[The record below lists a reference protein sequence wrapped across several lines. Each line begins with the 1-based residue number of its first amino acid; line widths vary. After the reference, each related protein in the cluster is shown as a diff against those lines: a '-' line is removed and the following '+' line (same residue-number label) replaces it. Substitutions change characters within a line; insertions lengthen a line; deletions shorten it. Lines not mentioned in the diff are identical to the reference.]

1 MNNRQKD
8 YYSILNELKINKN
21 KEFIFK
27 PSGKLI
33 ICLIEFRI
41 QQEIEN
47 VMAAVL
53 KVYNPDEIGIA
64 VMYGNKNKDYIESLF
79 KQWKNMIFIHKPYDN
94 IDRKIYSQLLKQ
106 PEFYENF
113 KAWSHVLI
121 YQTDALIFR
130 KIDDIY
136 FNYDYI
142 GAPWKHTNQC
152 AKYNAGNGGFS
163 LRNVKSCI
171 KYCEN
176 HRNLLVSQISPGN
189 EDIFFCSN
197 KLFNYPPFNTL
208 IHRMFSVERVPSNN
222 PIGAH
227 QIFHCYD
234 MDKEKWN
241 NFICYMK
248 KCLLENYKPE
258 IKIQEVIK
266 LSNQELEDRENYK
279 ANIKEMNLNKVE
291 EKLNQKQKIGSFE
304 AMLVHKS
311 KNCWEIECDN
321 DYEILFCR
329 NNNPESYVKTHKVSC
344 FNKSVIHKKAEG
356 CYYLHKDDYIY
367 LVFYPGFPNGG
378 ECWADI
384 NAGKGHYNHCRDL
397 PINGAIILKSKV
409 NKSEIIKPKLNDSID
424 HISDKILAFDLYT
437 GVGYYNQLFSLETAV
452 YLANI
457 SNRYLIL
464 NIRHPLVACGRPSRD
479 YGTILDYVSNDF
491 KKYLIGLESRIYF
504 NFIENSHY
512 ELNLPNRLSNC
523 IILDEEIVHSK
534 DVNDFSHYRT
544 IVSGKKFYKQ
554 LFGDD
559 KLVYFSKSNA
569 SRMFTNFYTSD
580 KNYEL
585 MNQIAY
591 SLSSYNEVLHNICLA
606 LDPLL
611 DENFI
616 ALHLRLGDWHKEINK
631 EPNHTIMNNIIEWL
645 KLNNT
650 ENWPLY
656 IMTDK
661 NDNPLFESL
670 RNYTLKFVDK
680 MITDDI
686 KNELKK
692 HYKNTTVAEFTLQK
706 YILEKSTIFLGTQG
720 STVSSH
726 LNYMCYINNKP
737 YEHVVDSNCNTF
749 NSKTLKH
756 DEINNNKYS
765 WKRKNYM
772 GGHPLSW
779 SLFFC
784 DNIIK
789 KEQLNE
795 YDMNSEGIQLII
807 NDIDPN
813 KTIKGEMSEKK
824 INNIK
829 EIQINDSTPFISVDI
844 WIKLS
849 DVVID
854 ASYKNKIDNYNY
866 KNEIEEA
873 FKKNN
878 PVIFLKTDLLP
889 NYIDILN
896 SFTERFTL
904 ITASNDD
911 HCPPYL
917 YYPPD
922 DELHKDLK
930 LKVDKLLNSKHL
942 FMWYA
947 KNPAIKHMKLK
958 PYPIGPK
965 WQWKTTR
972 FFGEN
977 KNKHLQIFNKYCLN
991 PLKMMLD
998 SKLKTELLYFNFTC
1012 PTTNK
1017 PLFKFHQRM
1026 RNNVKDIFLKKGF
1039 QWNENEEFE
1048 DYIKTLSKYKFCLAP
1063 PGRGI
1068 DTHRCW
1074 EALMVGT
1081 IPIVFSSSLNDL
1093 YENLPVI
1100 VVDDWNIIN
1109 EEYLHQEY
1117 KNILQGTY
1125 NFEKLYANFWFNR
1138 HLNYSKV

>member
-1 MNNRQKD
+1 
-8 YYSILNELKINKN
+8 
-21 KEFIFK
+21 
-27 PSGKLI
+27 
-33 ICLIEFRI
+33 
-41 QQEIEN
+41 
-47 VMAAVL
+47 
-53 KVYNPDEIGIA
+53 
-64 VMYGNKNKDYIESLF
+64 
-79 KQWKNMIFIHKPYDN
+79 
-94 IDRKIYSQLLKQ
+94 
-106 PEFYENF
+106 
-113 KAWSHVLI
+113 
-121 YQTDALIFR
+121 
-130 KIDDIY
+130 
-136 FNYDYI
+136 
-142 GAPWKHTNQC
+142 
-152 AKYNAGNGGFS
+152 
-163 LRNVKSCI
+163 
-171 KYCEN
+171 
-176 HRNLLVSQISPGN
+176 
-189 EDIFFCSN
+189 
-197 KLFNYPPFNTL
+197 
-208 IHRMFSVERVPSNN
+208 
-222 PIGAH
+222 
-227 QIFHCYD
+227 
-234 MDKEKWN
+234 
-241 NFICYMK
+241 
-248 KCLLENYKPE
+248 
-258 IKIQEVIK
+258 
-266 LSNQELEDRENYK
+266 
-279 ANIKEMNLNKVE
+279 
-291 EKLNQKQKIGSFE
+291 
-304 AMLVHKS
+304 
-311 KNCWEIECDN
+311 
-321 DYEILFCR
+321 
-329 NNNPESYVKTHKVSC
+329 
-344 FNKSVIHKKAEG
+344 
-356 CYYLHKDDYIY
+356 
-367 LVFYPGFPNGG
+367 
-378 ECWADI
+378 
-384 NAGKGHYNHCRDL
+384 
-397 PINGAIILKSKV
+397 
-409 NKSEIIKPKLNDSID
+409 
-424 HISDKILAFDLYT
+424 
-437 GVGYYNQLFSLETAV
+437 
-452 YLANI
+452 
-457 SNRYLIL
+457 
-464 NIRHPLVACGRPSRD
+464 LVACGRPSRD

-631 EPNHTIMNNIIEWL
+631 ETNHTIMNNIIEWL

-854 ASYKNKIDNYNY
+854 A
-866 KNEIEEA
+866 
-873 FKKNN
+873 
-878 PVIFLKTDLLP
+878 
-889 NYIDILN
+889 
-896 SFTERFTL
+896 
-904 ITASNDD
+904 
-911 HCPPYL
+911 
-917 YYPPD
+917 
-922 DELHKDLK
+922 
-930 LKVDKLLNSKHL
+930 
-942 FMWYA
+942 
-947 KNPAIKHMKLK
+947 
-958 PYPIGPK
+958 
-965 WQWKTTR
+965 
-972 FFGEN
+972 
-977 KNKHLQIFNKYCLN
+977 
-991 PLKMMLD
+991 
-998 SKLKTELLYFNFTC
+998 
-1012 PTTNK
+1012 
-1017 PLFKFHQRM
+1017 
-1026 RNNVKDIFLKKGF
+1026 
-1039 QWNENEEFE
+1039 
-1048 DYIKTLSKYKFCLAP
+1048 
-1063 PGRGI
+1063 
-1068 DTHRCW
+1068 
-1074 EALMVGT
+1074 
-1081 IPIVFSSSLNDL
+1081 
-1093 YENLPVI
+1093 
-1100 VVDDWNIIN
+1100 
-1109 EEYLHQEY
+1109 
-1117 KNILQGTY
+1117 
-1125 NFEKLYANFWFNR
+1125 
-1138 HLNYSKV
+1138 